1 MALKKKK
8 NPFAL
13 LRAEVKRRRAEQEKK
28 RNKPKAQGNRK
39 ITRAAT
45 TTGAVPKTS
54 LKQRALNAKGKAKAV
69 VRKAK
74 GKAQAAVAKVDTKE
88 ERSAIAKSVRKRVST
103 AAKNARTKAKDIYR
117 KADTKSERK
126 ALLGKA
132 KKAVSKKAKSVGKNL
147 KARANFRLNKLGLGN
162 TKSRAAALKNLKSK
176 AKDIRGKARIAKSN
190 TAAKLRGVGV
200 KAQLKGLRVKGNV
213 MKGLREAG
221 IGTGRGKRR
230 TAYRMKPATTN
241 FGKGAR
247 ATGKAIRSAK
257 RNVRAAGSA
266 AVDKAKTLSSAA
278 RNWSQKKK
286 DAMKKLWESNRKNK

>member
-13 LRAEVKRRRAEQEKK
+13 LRAEVKRRKLEQEKK
-28 RNKPKAQGNRK
+28 RNKPKPQGNRS

-54 LKQRALNAKGKAKAV
+54 LKQRALNVKGKAKAV

-74 GKAQAAVAKVDTKE
+74 GKAQAAVAKVDTKA
-88 ERSAIAKSVRKRVST
+88 ERSAIAKGLGKRVST
-103 AAKNARTKAKDIYR
+103 AAKNAKSKAKDIYR
-117 KADTKSERK
+117 KVDTKSERK

-132 KKAVSKKAKSVGKNL
+132 KSAVSKKAKSVGSAAK
-147 KARANFRLNKLGLGN
+147 KQATFRLNKLTGTG
-162 TKSRAAALKNLKSK
+162 TKGRAAALKNLKSK

-190 TAAKLRGVGV
+190 TAAKLRGVKV
-200 KAQLKGLRVKGNV
+200 KAQLKGLKVKGNI

-221 IGTGRGKRR
+221 IGAGRGKLRSKNKM
-230 TAYRMKPATTN
+230 TPATTN

-266 AVDKAKTLSSAA
+266 AVDKAKSLSSAA

-286 DAMKKLWESNRKNK
+286 DAMKKLWESNRK